1 MNSTVG
7 GIIKTEL
14 IGSANYTHF
23 SYAIR
28 NWFTQHANDIVIDVK
43 YSTCWNDTVR
53 RVEHSAMILYVKQE
67 EYL

>member
-1 MNSTVG
+1 MKPVVSR
-7 GIIKTEL
+7 IIRTEL
-14 IGSANYTHF
+14 IGSNNYTHF
-23 SYAIR
+23 LYAIR
-28 NWFTQHANDIVIDVK
+28 NWFTEHSDDIVIDVK